1 MGKIRFFSMSFMLL
15 IALAACGKDGK
26 ESASVKESELIVCG
40 WDEVFIMQLDG
51 PTDSIGQKAW
61 SWRAQDSPGLPDSM
75 QAKFASTDD
84 CKPVDGG
91 RAILITSSSDGVA
104 LVERASKK
112 VLFWAS
118 AVNAHSA
125 ALLPGGL
132 VAVAASHRPEQPGD
146 RLVLFAPGTPGVEL
160 AHYELS
166 HGHGA
171 VWDSERELLYA
182 LADNYVR
189 VFRLV
194 GVGTGGAHLEDA
206 ARIELPQSGGHD
218 LYPVVGTRYLSLST
232 GKKCWLLDRDSGRV
246 LPHPELA
253 DQARVKSICVSARG
267 GQMTWTQAE
276 GDNWWTTR
284 IGMLGPE
291 NTVLMPEQKIYKV
304 RWME

>member
-1 MGKIRFFSMSFMLL
+1 MGNIRIYSVVVIILL
-15 IALAACGKDGK
+15 SLAACGKEK
-26 ESASVKESELIVCG
+26 AESTSAESLELAVCG
-40 WDEVFIMQLDG
+40 WDEVFIMRFDG
-51 PTDSIGQKAW
+51 LTDSSGEKIW
-61 SWRAQDSPGLPDSM
+61 SWRADDSPGLPDSM
-75 QAKFASTDD
+75 RARFASTDE
-84 CKPVDGG
+84 CKPVDSG

-104 LVERASKK
+104 LVDLSSKK
-112 VLFWAS
+112 ALFWAS

-182 LADNYVR
+182 LADDYVR

-194 GVGTGGAHLEDA
+194 GHDTGAAHLEDVG
-206 ARIELPQSGGHD
+206 RIELPERGGHD
-218 LYPVVGTRYLSLST
+218 LYPVPGTAYLSLST
-232 GKKCWLLDRDSGRV
+232 GKKCWLLDRDTGQV

-253 DQARVKSICVSARG
+253 DMARIKSMCVNPRS
-267 GQMTWTQAE
+267 GQLAWTQAE
-276 GDNWWTTR
+276 GENWWTGR
-284 IGMLGPE
+284 IMMRGPE

-304 RWME
+304 RWVQ